1 VSPRIEQ
8 LKSLIWKATA
18 AEEVDAEFAF
28 HVEMRTRELIAQGK
42 DPDAARREAVERFG
56 DFSGVGDACKTIAN
70 ERDRD
75 MRRTEYLSELSQD
88 FRFAVRQLL
97 KAPGFT
103 FVAVATLALGIGA
116 TTAIFSA
123 VRAVVLRPFAYAH
136 PDRVVLVAETW
147 RDRTT
152 NSAVA
157 NYVDWQAQSRS
168 FEQMAGVQYAS
179 FNVSD
184 GGAPDRVAGAR
195 VTWNFFPVFGVLP
208 ERGRTFTADEDQPGH
223 EQVVVLS
230 HQLWQQR
237 FAGSAGILGQTTRL
251 DGRPFTII
259 GVMPPD
265 FDPVTAKEQM
275 WVPAAFTPERKQ
287 MRDEHY
293 LDVYGLLKTSVTPQQ
308 AQREL
313 DGIARTLKE
322 RFPRDNGERGVRVAP
337 LSDFVIGN
345 FRQRLFVTFG
355 AVAFVLLIACGNVAN
370 LLLARGAAR
379 AKEMAIRAAIGAG
392 RDRIIRQLLTE
403 SVALALAGS
412 VAGLGVAWASIRMLV
427 AVAPPGIP
435 RLDETRIDATVL
447 LFTLV
452 AAMVSAVAF
461 GMAPAL
467 RAGRQD
473 LQSIMKEGGRSF
485 AAGTRDRL
493 RTALIVA
500 EVALALT
507 LLVAAGLL
515 VRSALYLQRVDP
527 GFNPGGLISA
537 RVALPGQAYRQ
548 GANQSAQTFMQIA
561 ERLRHVP
568 GVRSAALTSQAPM
581 GPGESSNGLLPE
593 GKAVD
598 PKNFIDARIRIV
610 TPGYFDAMGIHLVN
624 GRDFTSLDTRSSTLG
639 MIVSEALAKAAWP
652 NQDPIGK
659 RIRCCEGGAD
669 DPKWKTVAGV
679 AADVRSSGPMVD
691 PIPEFY
697 VPVQQVPPEAWD
709 WVQHAMTLV
718 VRGTSNDPAPLV
730 PAIRAAV
737 RSVDAT
743 VPVYR
748 VQTLDESLRGTLA
761 PARFN
766 TMLLGALGVI
776 GLLLA
781 AVGIY
786 SVIAYFVS
794 QRTHEIGVRI
804 ALGASTANVL
814 RLMTWEGLRPVLI
827 GVAVGAVGAL
837 WATRLIQGSLYGVR
851 PNDPLTFIAVAAL
864 LIGVSVL
871 ATLIPARRASK
882 VDPVRALS
890 G

>member
-18 AEEVDAEFAF
+18 AEEVDAELAF
-28 HVEMRTRELIAQGK
+28 HIEMRTRELIAHGRH
-42 DPDAARREAVERFG
+42 PDAARREAVERFG
-56 DFSGVGDACKTIAN
+56 DLGGVGDTCKSIAT

-75 MRRTEYLSELSQD
+75 VRRTEYLSELRQD

-103 FVAVATLALGIGA
+103 LVAVATLALGIGA

-147 RDRTT
+147 RDRIS
-152 NSAVA
+152 NAAVG
-157 NYVDWQAQSRS
+157 NYIDWQAQSKS

-179 FNVSD
+179 FNVTED
-184 GGAPDRVAGAR
+184 GAPDRVPGAR
-195 VTWNFFPVFGVLP
+195 VTWNFFPVFGVSP
-208 ERGRTFTADEDQPGH
+208 ERGRAFTADEDQPGH
-223 EQVVVLS
+223 DQVVVLS

-237 FAGSAGILGQTTRL
+237 FAGSADILGRAMRV
-251 DGRPFTII
+251 DGRQFTII
-259 GVMPPD
+259 GVMPPG
-265 FDPVTAKEQM
+265 FDPVTAREQM
-275 WVPAAFTPERKQ
+275 WVPAAFTPERRA

-293 LDVYGLLKTSVTPQQ
+293 LDVYGLLKPNATPQQ

-313 DGIARTLKE
+313 DGIARTLRA
-322 RFPRDNGERGVRVAP
+322 RFPRDNGERGVRVTP

-355 AVAFVLLIACGNVAN
+355 AVALVLLIACGNVAN

-379 AKEMAIRAAIGAG
+379 AKEMAIRIAIGAG
-392 RDRIIRQLLTE
+392 RGRIIRQLLTE

-412 VAGLGVAWASIRMLV
+412 LAGLGVAWAAVRMLV
-427 AVAPPGIP
+427 AIAPPGIP

-452 AAMVSAVAF
+452 AAMMSAIAF

-493 RTALIVA
+493 RTVLIVA

-527 GFNPGGLISA
+527 GFNPGGLITA

-548 GANQSAQTFMQIA
+548 GADQSAQTFMQIA
-561 ERLRHVP
+561 ERLRHIP
-568 GVRSAALTSQAPM
+568 GVRRAALTSQAPM

-598 PKNFIDARIRIV
+598 PKNFIDARLRIV
-610 TPGYFDAMGIHLVN
+610 TPGYFEAMGIRLVR
-624 GRDFTSLDTRSSTLG
+624 GRDFDVHDTRASNLG

-652 NQDPIGK
+652 NEDAIGK

-669 DPKWKTVAGV
+669 DPKWKTVIGI
-679 AADVRSSGPMVD
+679 AADVRSNGPMQD

-697 VPVQQVPPEAWD
+697 VPAQQVPPEAWD
-709 WVQHAMTLV
+709 WVQRAMTLV
-718 VRGTSNDPAPLV
+718 VRSSSSDPASLV

-743 VPVYR
+743 VPVYM
-748 VQTLDESLRGTLA
+748 VQTLDESLRETLA

-804 ALGASTANVL
+804 ALGASTTSVL
-814 RLMTWEGLRPVLI
+814 RLMTWEGLRPVLV

-837 WATRLIQGSLYGVR
+837 WATRLIGTSLYGVR
-851 PNDPLTFIAVAAL
+851 SNDPLTFVAVAAL